1 MIKPKINKLSIVHR
15 PESISNMIY
24 LSDGRICI
32 IGKQLVDCDIGRWW
46 VADTS
51 IIKKFK
57 SFERI
62 DVLVQTI
69 TFDGE
74 YPLPKIGWFQKL
86 KTTMYNKFNTVKR
99 YIGMI

>member
-15 PESISNMIY
+15 SESISNMIY

-32 IGKQLVDCDIGRWW
+32 IGKQLIDFDIGRMW

-74 YPLPKIGWFQKL
+74 YPLTKIGWFRRL
-86 KTTMYNKFNTVKR
+86 KTALNVKFNTVKQ
-99 YIGMI
+99 YIGIK

>member
-1 MIKPKINKLSIVHR
+1 MIKPKINKLSIVHC
-15 PESISNMIY
+15 PDGISNMIY

-32 IGKQLVDCDIGRWW
+32 IGKQLVDSATGRMW

-62 DVLVQTI
+62 NVLVQTI

-74 YPLPKIGWFQKL
+74 YPLTTVGWFHKL
-86 KTTMYNKFNTVKR
+86 KTTLYNKFNTAKQ
-99 YIGMI
+99 YIGMV

>member
-1 MIKPKINKLSIVHR
+1 MIKPKINKLSIAHH

-32 IGKQLVDCDIGRWW
+32 IGKQLVDFDTGRVW

-57 SFERI
+57 SFEHI
-62 DVLVQTI
+62 GALVETI

-74 YPLPKIGWFQKL
+74 YPLTKIGWLQKL
-86 KTTMYNKFNTVKR
+86 KTTLYNTFNTFKQYTR
-99 YIGMI
+99 IK